1 LHIHTPTT
9 NNNNAIVGICLTNT
23 DTGTQGT
30 NGLSLHS
37 FRSDGYLWNY
47 YNCNLIF
54 GTSNVERV
62 RIESSGN
69 VGIGTNSAPVKLYVS
84 GDIAATGEISAYYS
98 DERMKNITSN
108 IYNSV
113 DIIDKL
119 HGFYYHPNE
128 LAHRYGIMNTKQEI
142 GLSAQNVQ
150 NVLPEIVKLAPFDIE
165 KDKNGNHVSKSGN
178 NYLTISYER
187 LAPVFVE
194 AIKELHSIIK
204 TQNNE
209 ILLMKSKI
217 ENLESFLYKK

>member
-1 LHIHTPTT
+1 
-9 NNNNAIVGICLTNT
+9 
-23 DTGTQGT
+23 
-30 NGLSLHS
+30 
-37 FRSDGYLWNY
+37 
-47 YNCNLIF
+47 
-54 GTSNVERV
+54 
-62 RIESSGN
+62 
-69 VGIGTNSAPVKLYVS
+69 
-84 GDIAATGEISAYYS
+84 
-98 DERMKNITSN
+98 
-108 IYNSV
+108 
-113 DIIDKL
+113 
-119 HGFYYHPNE
+119 
-128 LAHRYGIMNTKQEI
+128 MNTKQEI